1 MLGYH
6 VFYVLDSSEIENAI
20 GAKRPYSLSV

>member
-6 VFYVLDSSEIENAI
+6 VFYVLDISEMENAI

>member
-6 VFYVLDSSEIENAI
+6 VFFVLDISEMENAI